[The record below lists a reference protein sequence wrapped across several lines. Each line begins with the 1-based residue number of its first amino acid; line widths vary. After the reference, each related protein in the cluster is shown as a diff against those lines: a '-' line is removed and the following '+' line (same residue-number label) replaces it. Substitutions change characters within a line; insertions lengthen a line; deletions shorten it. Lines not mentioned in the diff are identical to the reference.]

1 MTDFDLSEFRDLFVE
16 EGHNYLQ
23 TLNTNLLALERDP
36 DDVQALEAMFRAAH
50 SLKGGAA
57 TMGYSVVGDLA
68 HATEDALDK
77 LRRGRW
83 QLTPPLA
90 QLLFDALDRLQALLA
105 DVAADRE
112 PTADTS
118 MLERLRAL
126 RAPAPSEME
135 VAPFPTPPGD
145 EPGEPMAPP
154 TSVVRVDVHYLDSL
168 LDVVSEMVIHRSL
181 LSRLGQRYELVAL
194 SDAIQ
199 VHDRLLTRLRNA
211 VLGMRMVPVS
221 QVFDRFP
228 RMTRDLLKAQGKRA
242 QFVIGGGRVEMD
254 RSVLEALNDPLVH
267 LIRNAIDHGLETP
280 AERAKAAKSRTA
292 SLRLTA
298 RRERESVVIVLE
310 DDGRGMDSVQIAAAA
325 VEQGL
330 ITEEA
335 VAEMSAGQILQLL
348 CHPGFST
355 SREVTAVSG
364 RGMGMTVVK
373 RAVEALRGT
382 LEIETQVGQG
392 STFRLR
398 LPVMLTLLDA
408 MLVRVGEEQYALPVA
423 QVEHILEIEPAWI
436 ECIGGKE
443 VMMVDD
449 AMLPLRR
456 MSRLLHV
463 PNADPNPR
471 YALIVRP
478 KGEAVGLRVDAVL
491 GREEIVA
498 RPVPVALRSIP
509 ALVGAT
515 VIGEGQTVLILDV
528 EEALG
533 EPGITGSPSGR
544 QVGSSDL

>member
-36 DDVQALEAMFRAAH
+36 DDAQALEAMFRAAH

-77 LRRGRW
+77 LGRGRW

-90 QLLFDALDRLQALLA
+90 QLLFDALDRLQELLA

-112 PTADTS
+112 STADAS
-118 MLERLRAL
+118 MLERLRASEP
-126 RAPAPSEME
+126 PATSEPE
-135 VAPFPTPPGD
+135 VAPFPTPPAD
-145 EPGEPMAPP
+145 EFGEPMAP
-154 TSVVRVDVHYLDSL
+154 TSIVRVDVHYLDSL

-181 LSRLGQRYELVAL
+181 LCQLGQRYELVAL
-194 SDAIQ
+194 SEALQ

-228 RMTRDLLKAQGKRA
+228 RMIRDLLKAQGKRA

-267 LIRNAIDHGLETP
+267 LIRNAIGHGLETP

-292 SLRLTA
+292 RLRLTA

-325 VEQGL
+325 VDQGL

-364 RGMGMTVVK
+364 RGVGMTVVK

-423 QVEHILEIEPAWI
+423 QVEHILEIEPAQI
-436 ECIGGKE
+436 ECIGGRE

-498 RPVPVALRSIP
+498 RSVPVALRSIP
-509 ALVGAT
+509 ALVGVT
-515 VIGEGQTVLILDV
+515 VMGEGQTVLILDV

-533 EPGITGSPSGR
+533 EPGITGFPSGR

>member
-1 MTDFDLSEFRDLFVE
+1 
-16 EGHNYLQ
+16 
-23 TLNTNLLALERDP
+23 
-36 DDVQALEAMFRAAH
+36 
-50 SLKGGAA
+50 
-57 TMGYSVVGDLA
+57 MGYSVVGDLA

-77 LRRGRW
+77 LGRGRW

-90 QLLFDALDRLQALLA
+90 QLLFDALDRLQELLA

-112 PTADTS
+112 STADAS
-118 MLERLRAL
+118 MLERLRASEP
-126 RAPAPSEME
+126 PAASEPE
-135 VAPFPTPPGD
+135 VAPFPTPPAD
-145 EPGEPMAPP
+145 EFGEPMAP
-154 TSVVRVDVHYLDSL
+154 TSIVRVDVHYLDSL

-181 LSRLGQRYELVAL
+181 LCQLGQRYELVAL
-194 SDAIQ
+194 SEALQ

-292 SLRLTA
+292 SLHLTA